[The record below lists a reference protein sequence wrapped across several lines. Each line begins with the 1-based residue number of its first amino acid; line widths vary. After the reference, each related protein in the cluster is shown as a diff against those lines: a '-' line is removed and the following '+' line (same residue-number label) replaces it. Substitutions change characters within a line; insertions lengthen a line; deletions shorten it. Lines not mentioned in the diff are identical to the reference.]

1 MCPRSSGGMPPMHAL
16 RSRSLKSLPC
26 SHATHPNQRRE
37 NNVHS
42 SECVGRVPCVHYLGP
57 SARAHDLTQHAT
69 AITRAGGPE
78 EGAAAR
84 LCVAG
89 EWGQGGGGQ
98 DGGACVRGALQSGVL
113 CGWVVHAGFC
123 SQLHGPVT
131 WSEGRLTVP
140 HDATAIFGQ
149 LRRPAA
155 PVSLRA
161 WVDAEDPESDETSG
175 SVTSSRGLPPS
186 SAFQTFRWRSWVA

>member
-1 MCPRSSGGMPPMHAL
+1 M
-16 RSRSLKSLPC
+16 
-26 SHATHPNQRRE
+26 
-37 NNVHS
+37 
-42 SECVGRVPCVHYLGP
+42 PCVHYLGP

-69 AITRAGGPE
+69 AITRAGGRE

-89 EWGQGGGGQ
+89 EWGQRGGGQ
-98 DGGACVRGALQSGVL
+98 DGGACVRGVL
-113 CGWVVHAGFC
+113 CGWVVHAGFY

-149 LRRPAA
+149 LRGPAA
-155 PVSLRA
+155 QVSLRA
-161 WVDAEDPESDETSG
+161 WVNAEDPVSNETSG

-186 SAFQTFRWRSWVA
+186 SAFQTFRWRSWVAWAERNSSTVNSSIRTTKPYSSRSTSTDSGSIPRFGGS